1 MNEIS
6 ALRPAAFPVQK
17 TGRAHQQCGE
27 DCEDVVLIR
36 ETEHFCFYG
45 LADGQSKKAHCAAG
59 ARRSLELVA
68 RYLEEKGVDAL
79 SAYPYEDEI
88 QYELIRGIRSSIREL
103 AEEAGASGE
112 EFSSTL
118 LALAFHPESGA
129 YAAVH
134 LGDGCL
140 IGVPH
145 EGAPAVLSPPDCGAL
160 PHQTWLTTSGG
171 ALTHLRLAFGDA
183 RRYRRFALLSDG
195 ADFVCSG
202 RRLTREGL
210 ALLESGKRADFGE
223 WWANAAPRDD
233 ASCLTVDLPKPEHF
247 RDI

>member
-6 ALRPAAFPVQK
+6 ALRPAAFLVQK
-17 TGRAHQQCGE
+17 TGRAHLQRGE
-27 DCEDVVLIR
+27 ACEDVALVR
-36 ETEHFCFYG
+36 ETAQFCFYG
-45 LADGQSKKAHCAAG
+45 IADGQSRKTHCAAG
-59 ARRSLELVA
+59 AQRSLELVA
-68 RYLEEKGVDAL
+68 RYLEEKGVDDL

-103 AEEAGASGE
+103 AEESGAEGE

-183 RRYRRFALLSDG
+183 RRYRRFALFSDG

-202 RRLTREGL
+202 KRLTRDGL
-210 ALLESGKRADFGE
+210 ALLQSGTREDFGTLWE
-223 WWANAAPRDD
+223 NAAPRDD
-233 ASCLTVDLPKPEHF
+233 ASCLAVDLPKPEHF
-247 RDI
+247 R

>member
-6 ALRPAAFPVQK
+6 ALRPAAFLVQK
-17 TGRAHQQCGE
+17 TGRAHLQRGE
-27 DCEDVVLIR
+27 ACEDVALVR
-36 ETEHFCFYG
+36 ETAQFCFYG
-45 LADGQSKKAHCAAG
+45 IADGQSRKTHCAAG
-59 ARRSLELVA
+59 AQRSLELVA
-68 RYLEEKGVDAL
+68 RYLEEKGVDDL

-103 AEEAGASGE
+103 AEESGAEGE

-171 ALTHLRLAFGDA
+171 ALMHLRLAFGDA
-183 RRYRRFALLSDG
+183 RRYRRFALFSDG

-202 RRLTREGL
+202 KRLTRDGL
-210 ALLESGKRADFGE
+210 ALLQSGTREDFGTLWE
-223 WWANAAPRDD
+223 NAAPRDD
-233 ASCLTVDLPKPEHF
+233 ASCLAVDLPKPEHF
-247 RDI
+247 R